1 MNILRTL
8 ITVQLVLLWTAV
20 QAQTF
25 DNTHLIE
32 DARNGDP
39 QAQYTLAHLY
49 LKGKGGIVFDVEEAV
64 RLLEEAAD
72 GGHKEAA
79 FDLAFLYLNGMKLA
93 KDRVKAL
100 HWLTRSAEMGQVD
113 AGRGAVVTP
122 LKPVLAIVL
131 AAVVTPFGGSAH
143 RKTAKGKLRGRRAYS
158 SHILEKKSPKR
169 KRQLRPTA
177 PVAKADERM
186 LRDLGV

>member
-1 MNILRTL
+1 MNNLRSL
-8 ITVQLVLLWTAV
+8 ITIWMVLFWTPL

-25 DNTHLIE
+25 DNSHLIE
-32 DARNGDP
+32 DATNGDI

-49 LKGKGGIVFDVEEAV
+49 LKGKGGLVFDVEEAV

-113 AGRGAVVTP
+113 AQYFLG
-122 LKPVLAIVL
+122 LA
-131 AAVVTPFGGSAH
+131 
-143 RKTAKGKLRGRRAYS
+143 Y
-158 SHILEKKSPKR
+158 KKSDRVQAAAWLKM
-169 KRQLRPTA
+169 A
-177 PVAKADERM
+177 ADGGHLEAAGELDQICAEDPQACRWSAN
-186 LRDLGV
+186 